1 MNQDTRVQK
10 WKALLAEQATSGLSK
25 KAFCEREGINAAT
38 FYYWHRRLAGHVPDE
53 GAGFLRIRPRA
64 AHEPRAAHGPR
75 AAHEVVVCLAG
86 QELRLRSGSPATLAQ
101 IIQHL
106 DHA

>member
-38 FYYWHRRLAGHVPDE
+38 FYYWQRRLAGHVPDE
-53 GAGFLRIRPRA
+53 GAGFLRIR
-64 AHEPRAAHGPR
+64 PR

>member
-1 MNQDTRVQK
+1 MNPVKRVQK
-10 WKALLAEQATSGLSK
+10 WQALLAEQSASGLSK

-38 FYYWHRRLAGHVPDE
+38 FYYWQRRLSEHVPDE
-53 GAGFLRIRPRA
+53 GAGFLRIRPLA
-64 AHEPRAAHGPR
+64 AHEPR
-75 AAHEVVVCLAG
+75 AAHEVVVCLAD

-106 DHA
+106 WHA

>member
-38 FYYWHRRLAGHVPDE
+38 FYYWQRRLAGHVPDE
-53 GAGFLRIRPRA
+53 GAGFLRVR
-64 AHEPRAAHGPR
+64 PRAAHGPR

>member
-1 MNQDTRVQK
+1 MDQNLRVQK
-10 WKALLAEQATSGLSK
+10 WQALLSEQASSGLSK

-38 FYYWHRRLAGHVPDE
+38 FYYWQRRLAQPASEKAV
-53 GAGFLRIRPRA
+53 GFQRIRPRV
-64 AHEPRAAHGPR
+64 
-75 AAHEVVVCLAG
+75 AHEVVVCLSN
-86 QELRLRSGSPATLAQ
+86 QELRLRSTSPATLAQ

>member
-38 FYYWHRRLAGHVPDE
+38 FYYWQRRLAGHVPDE
-53 GAGFLRIRPRA
+53 GAGFLRIR
-64 AHEPRAAHGPR
+64 PR

-106 DHA
+106 CHA